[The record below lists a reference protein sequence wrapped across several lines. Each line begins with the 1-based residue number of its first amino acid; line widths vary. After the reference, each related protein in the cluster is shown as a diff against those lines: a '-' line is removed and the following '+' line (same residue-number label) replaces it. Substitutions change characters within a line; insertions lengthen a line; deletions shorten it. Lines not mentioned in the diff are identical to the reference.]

1 MSSLVTQLEEE
12 PTSPRDEAT
21 RALGEMPYGLYII
34 GSRTGNDLNGM
45 MADWVMQVAFTPRLI
60 AVSIEN
66 DARTLEN
73 IRASA
78 VFTVNL
84 LTSDQMDLAAKF
96 AQPYYGS
103 KIKGRGDPAK
113 SEIHHKLDGVKY
125 ELGPETGCP
134 ILSDVLAWFECRVRA
149 TVPLGD
155 HTLVVGRVLTG
166 AVPRDAVPLTT
177 EVTGWP
183 YSG

>member
-1 MSSLVTQLEEE
+1 MSNLVAPIEETTA
-12 PTSPRDEAT
+12 PNDEAGK
-21 RALGEMPYGLYII
+21 ALGEMPYGLYII
-34 GSRTGNDLNGM
+34 GSRMGDDVNGM
-45 MADWVMQVAFTPRLI
+45 MADWVIQVAFTPRLI

-73 IRASA
+73 IRASG

-84 LTSDQMDLAAKF
+84 LASDEMELAAKF

-125 ELGPETGCP
+125 EPGPETGCP
-134 ILSDVLAWFECRVRA
+134 ILSNVLAWFECRVRA
-149 TVPLGD
+149 TMPLGD
-155 HTLVVGRVLTG
+155 HTLVVGRVLNG
-166 AVPRDAVPLTT
+166 AVARDAEPLTT
-177 EVTGWP
+177 GVTGWP

>member
-1 MSSLVTQLEEE
+1 MTIAVPPLDLEITT
-12 PTSPRDEAT
+12 PNDEAG

-34 GSRTGNDLNGM
+34 GSRMGDDVNGM
-45 MADWVMQVAFTPRLI
+45 MADWVMQVAFSPRLI

-73 IRASA
+73 IRASG

-84 LTSDQMDLAAKF
+84 LTSDEMELASKF

-103 KIKGRGDPAK
+103 KIRGRGDPAK

-155 HTLVVGRVLTG
+155 HTLVVGRVLDG
-166 AVPRDAVPLTT
+166 AVARDAEPLTT